1 MASKGKETASSEDA
15 TPTNPRGIPYAPF
28 VDKVED
34 YVTTRDDVEPTLRSF
49 QEMISW
55 RGRKYQFMEMNL
67 QKRMGGLKEKI
78 PDIQKTLDSVKF
90 LKLRKDDDEAIDTTF
105 ELNDTLYSKA
115 KIPATEE
122 VYIWLGANVML
133 SYPIDEAETLLSSK
147 LSTAKTSL
155 SNCEED
161 LDFLREQITTMEV
174 AIARVYNWEVV
185 QKRKDKVE
193 EEQEKKKTSIGACT
207 LFSTLPYS
215 YVTSQHSSPVSCWFV
230 PVFTDLSKNTG
241 LERNEGEM
249 LRRATRELGRGWQ
262 LSHHVLIPAK
272 TFDSPHTRRYAS
284 SLGRLDGLEAAIRDG
299 RRSDEQQIHSRRYQ
313 RKQTIPRTH
322 EWKKENIEA
331 DRPQTSHH
339 VPKLEASE
347 ATDRERRRTNEYK
360 ATDLREPIE
369 RKLRMQKR
377 WTDESPAAML
387 RKYLAEDTP
396 SRETQLKVANIRSLR
411 LPIILIQMHLKRQSE
426 ANRMNNVDIGRALP
440 SPQQW
445 ESLMGLLEHNGHT
458 KAELNLYHDILFGRT
473 DEERCKLFLADLSA
487 KPVFILQY
495 LLRFGSG
502 ISEPST
508 LEGLMEYVRRR
519 LRTTA
524 DRTRPNAYDEGRA
537 RAAMET
543 ITTDDFVI
551 ITERLAFHCRRVEP
565 RRLTLLAEITAEFI
579 TRFEAKS
586 GIVEET
592 YYARCK
598 FFNATLGHIAS
609 RMGSGPQKYR
619 VPSAYLWEA
628 LRILLR
634 MSGGL
639 PQALLV
645 DRKGFQAIRAV
656 LASMPKNR
664 DDMRNVRRQSKAWP
678 PYLRPE
684 DGIDEAME
692 PEESWSRV
700 VRAGM
705 MMQEA
710 GFPRNEVD
718 AALDVL
724 QGLGQDGT
732 PTIQQRTSLA
742 PGREP
747 SVWAA
752 SIKATRNTYEAW
764 KQFNSP
770 PKAGMEPR
778 QDEYAAMFQKLYARE
793 ADPTKNTLP
802 GDNTLNY
809 DTHEDTNLTELEK
822 LRLQPPSPQEL
833 FEMMKQSK
841 TKPDEQC
848 LCILVSNATGLSAAH
863 GYLMAGSTQ
872 RHNYDNL
879 ITPQPTAD
887 MLRNIPLPVFS
898 AYTSL
903 LAKIPHRKGQHLV
916 RAIRLA
922 ELRLGRNSQNWGS
935 WIWSPIIK
943 SLAQNHSALRLTF
956 EAQLRLVIYLADRID
971 SSHGMTLYTFRRLTK
986 AVRKILS
993 YKMDMLAAAA
1003 DADALELNPLNAIY
1017 DRREDSAKTEKV
1029 GDLLKA
1035 SAVSMVKTT
1044 GVRMKS
1050 FFYSLV
1056 IKEREGLRPEES
1068 THLSALDMMR
1078 ARGDPVMATYAHD
1091 LMLALAYTGE
1101 FGEMAELMKWLV
1113 REWSSPRVQEEMED
1127 MDEMPPDMDMME
1139 TLCAFR
1145 AFAEPMLPRSDLAQV
1160 RDKIIQSNIWDWPG
1174 DTVVHSYI
1182 EEGDVRGNRELRTI
1196 LEWICAR
1203 PVEEAVEVADI
1214 EDLDLDLDWTAT
1226 EKRALEQE
1234 LETQQEIRRIALQSG

>member
-1 MASKGKETASSEDA
+1 MASKGKETESSQDA

-49 QEMISW
+49 QEMIS
-55 RGRKYQFMEMNL
+55 KYQFMEMNL

-193 EEQEKKKTSIGACT
+193 EEQEKK
-207 LFSTLPYS
+207 
-215 YVTSQHSSPVSCWFV
+215 
-230 PVFTDLSKNTG
+230 
-241 LERNEGEM
+241 R
-249 LRRATRELGRGWQ
+249 
-262 LSHHVLIPAK
+262 
-272 TFDSPHTRRYAS
+272 
-284 SLGRLDGLEAAIRDG
+284 RLDGLEAAIREG
-299 RRSDEQQIHSRRYQ
+299 RRSDEQQTHPRKYQ
-313 RKQTIPRTH
+313 RKQTTSGTLG
-322 EWKKENIEA
+322 WKKENIGA

-339 VPKLEASE
+339 VPNLEVSE
-347 ATDRERRRTNEYK
+347 AADRERRRTHEYRT
-360 ATDLREPIE
+360 TDLREPIE

-387 RKYLAEDTP
+387 RKYLAQYPP

-411 LPIILIQMHLKRQSE
+411 LPIILIQMHLKRQFE
-426 ANRMNNVDIGRALP
+426 ANKMKNVDLGRALP

-445 ESLMGLLEHNGHT
+445 ESLMGLLEHNGHR
-458 KAELNLYHDILFGRT
+458 KAELNLYHDILFGRS
-473 DEERCKLFLADLSA
+473 DEERCKLFLADLSP
-487 KPVFILQY
+487 KPVFILLY

-502 ISEPST
+502 ISELST
-508 LEGLMEYVRRR
+508 LEGLMEYVRKR

-524 DRTRPNAYDEGRA
+524 DKTRQNAYDEGRS

-543 ITTDDFVI
+543 IASEDFVI
-551 ITERLAFHCRRVEP
+551 IMERLAFHCRRVEP

-586 GIVEET
+586 GIAEET

-609 RMGSGPQKYR
+609 RMGSGPQKYG
-619 VPSAYLWEA
+619 VPSTYLWEA

-639 PQALLV
+639 PEALLV
-645 DRKGFQAIRAV
+645 DRNGFQAIRAV
-656 LASMPKNR
+656 LAGMPKNR
-664 DDMRNVRRQSKAWP
+664 DDMRNARRQSKTWP

-718 AALDVL
+718 VALDIL

-752 SIKATRNTYEAW
+752 SIKATRNAHEAW
-764 KQFNSP
+764 KQFNNP
-770 PKAGMEPR
+770 PKAGMEPK

-793 ADPTKNTLP
+793 ADPTKITLP

-809 DTHEDTNLTELEK
+809 DTHEETNLTELEK

-833 FEMMKQSK
+833 FEVMKQSK
-841 TKPDEQC
+841 VKLNEQC
-848 LCILVSNATGLSAAH
+848 LCILVSNAAGLSAAH
-863 GYLMAGSTQ
+863 EYLMAGSTQ

-879 ITPQPTAD
+879 IAPQPAAD

-903 LAKIPHRKGQHLV
+903 LAKIPHRKGQHLI
-916 RAIRLA
+916 RAIRLV

-943 SLAQNHSALRLTF
+943 TLSQHHSTLKVTF
-956 EAQLRLVIYLADRID
+956 EAQLRLVIYLADRINN
-971 SSHGMTLYTFRRLTK
+971 SHGMTLYTFRRLTK

-993 YKMDMLAAAA
+993 YKMNMLAAAA
-1003 DADALELNPLNAIY
+1003 DADTLELNPLNAIY
-1017 DRREDSAKTEKV
+1017 DRREAYAKTEKAQ
-1029 GDLLKA
+1029 DLLKN
-1035 SAVSMVKTT
+1035 SAVPMVRTT
-1044 GVRMKS
+1044 GARIKS

-1056 IKEREGLRPEES
+1056 IKEREGLRVEEN
-1068 THLSALDMMR
+1068 THLSALDRMR

-1113 REWSSPRVQEEMED
+1113 REWSSPRVQEEMEN

-1145 AFAEPMLPRSDLAQV
+1145 AFAEPMLPQSELARV
-1160 RDKIIQSNIWDWPG
+1160 RDNIVQSSIWDWPG
-1174 DTVVHSYI
+1174 DAVVLSYI
-1182 EEGDVRGNRELRTI
+1182 EEGDVRGNQELRTV
-1196 LEWICAR
+1196 LEWVCAR
-1203 PVEEAVEVADI
+1203 PVEEAVEVTDI
-1214 EDLDLDLDWTAT
+1214 EDLDLDWTAT

-1234 LETQQEIRRIALQSG
+1234 LDNQQETRRIVLQSG